1 MKRLTVVMEQEE
13 DGGYSVYVKELPG
26 CASQGDTWEEA
37 LANIKEAIALYLWS
51 LQEDGLFSSFEEIGA
66 AV

>member
-1 MKRLTVVMEQEE
+1 MRMLTVVMEQEE
-13 DGGYSVYVKELPG
+13 DGGYSVYVAELPG

-51 LQEDGLFSSFEEIGA
+51 LQEDGLRPSFKEIGA
-66 AV
+66 AI